1 MNFELH
7 QLLNF
12 KVCPC
17 VVDPGRAVV
26 QALDMALLVHP
37 MAV

>member
-26 QALDMALLVHP
+26 QALALLVHP